1 MKNFEEKYKL
11 IVKIGNALHKF
22 GCSSLRVETYIQ
34 DVAKHIGVEVSC
46 QVTTNTLNYQI
57 EDPETNERQVI
68 LQYIPLGS
76 NDLGKLADLHK
87 RLRQAFKDDH
97 DYETITKNIDEVM
110 VSKKLYGELLLAF
123 AYTVIPPSFLA
134 LIGGSIITLLFSF
147 LMGFLGYVITKAVG
161 KFNTS
166 KYTLEFYTA
175 FICSMMGCLCKCF
188 IPELDVIEL
197 SLASIILY
205 VPGLT
210 ISIALEEISFNQ
222 FNSGTGFL
230 FNAVMIFLKLFIGV
244 YLGMSVGNYLFD
256 LPEDIYVNEIPKWGH
271 YIALPFLSIGL
282 GIVFNTKFKDM
293 MIGLVLAA
301 IAFWGPMVFT
311 NNLGWIFGTFISAF
325 LITFLS
331 IVVSRWRDVP
341 PSVYL
346 LQGIVILVPGS
357 RLFMGL
363 SNQFNDDPIIDN
375 PSIGTS
381 GLLMFCAIVVGM
393 LVAYSTYYPNLDNRN
408 EVV

>member
-134 LIGGSIITLLFSF
+134 LIGGSTITLLFSF

-197 SLASIILY
+197 SLASVILY

>member
-1 MKNFEEKYKL
+1 MKNFEEKYNL

-57 EDPETNERQVI
+57 EDPRTKERQVL

-76 NDLGKLADLHK
+76 NNLGKLADLHK
-87 RLRQAFKDDH
+87 QIRTAFMEGH
-97 DYETITKNIDEVM
+97 DYETITQNIDKVIQ
-110 VSKKLYGELLLAF
+110 KKKIYNEFTLAL
-123 AYTVIPPSFLA
+123 AYTIIPPSFLG
-134 LIGGSIITLLFSF
+134 LIGASWVTFIFSF
-147 LMGFLGYVITKAVG
+147 LMGFIGYLIAKSVSR
-161 KFNTS
+161 FNTS
-166 KYTLEFYTA
+166 RYTVEFYTA
-175 FICSMMGCLCKCF
+175 FVCSFIGCWCKYY
-188 IPELDVIEL
+188 IPDLDVIEL
-197 SLASIILY
+197 SLASVILY

-222 FNSGTGFL
+222 FNSGSGFL
-230 FNAVMIFLKLFIGV
+230 FNAIMIFLKLFIGV
-244 YLGMSVGNYLFD
+244 YLGMALGHFIFGLE
-256 LPEDIYVNEIPKWGH
+256 EDVYINEIPQWMH
-271 YIALPFLSIGL
+271 FIALPVLSIGL
-282 GIVFNTKFKDM
+282 GIVFNTKPNDLF
-293 MIGLVLAA
+293 IGLFLAV
-301 IAFWGPMVFT
+301 IAFWGPMIFQE
-311 NNLGWIFGTFISAF
+311 NIGWIFGTFISAF

-331 IVVSRWRDVP
+331 ILLSKWRNVP

-363 SNQFNDDPIIDN
+363 SHQFRNDPIIDN

-393 LVAYSTYYPNLDNRN
+393 LVAYSMYYPNLDNREN
-408 EVV
+408 VI

>member
-1 MKNFEEKYKL
+1 MKNFEEKYNL

-46 QVTTNTLNYQI
+46 QVTTNTLNYQV
-57 EDPETNERQVI
+57 EDPQTKERQVL

-76 NDLGKLADLHK
+76 NNLGKLADLHK
-87 RLRQAFKDDH
+87 QIRKAFKEGH
-97 DYETITKNIDEVM
+97 DYETITQNIDKVIE
-110 VSKKLYGELLLAF
+110 KKKIYNEFTLAL
-123 AYTVIPPSFLA
+123 AYTIIPPSFLG
-134 LIGGSIITLLFSF
+134 LIGASWVTLWFSF
-147 LMGFLGYVITKAVG
+147 LMGFIGYLITKGVSR
-161 KFNTS
+161 FNTS
-166 KYTLEFYTA
+166 RYTVEFYTA
-175 FICSMMGCLCKCF
+175 FICSFIGCLCKYF

-197 SLASIILY
+197 SLASVILY

-222 FNSGTGFL
+222 FNSGSGFL
-230 FNAVMIFLKLFIGV
+230 FNSIMIFLKLFIGV
-244 YLGMSVGNYLFD
+244 YLGMALGHFFFGLE
-256 LPEDIYVNEIPKWGH
+256 EDVYINEIPQWVH
-271 YIALPFLSIGL
+271 FIALPALSAGL
-282 GIVFNTKFKDM
+282 GVVFNTKLKDLL
-293 MIGLVLAA
+293 IGLFLAV
-301 IAFWGPMVFT
+301 IAFWGPMIFQ
-311 NNLGWIFGTFISAF
+311 NNIGWIFGTFISAF

-331 IVVSRWRDVP
+331 ILLSKWRNVP

-363 SNQFNDDPIIDN
+363 SNQFSNDPIIDN

-393 LVAYSTYYPNLDNRN
+393 LVAYSTYYPNLDNRD
-408 EVV
+408 EVI

>member
-11 IVKIGNALHKF
+11 VVKIGNALHKF

-34 DVAKHIGVEVSC
+34 DVAKHIGVDVAC

-57 EDPETNERQVI
+57 EDPVTKERQVI

-76 NDLGKLADLHK
+76 NNLGKLADLHK
-87 RLRQAFKDDH
+87 QIRKAFKDGH
-97 DYETITKNIDEVM
+97 DYETITKNIDQVIE
-110 VSKKLYGELLLAF
+110 KKKIYNEFCIAL
-123 AYTVIPPSFLA
+123 AYTVIPPSFLG
-134 LIGGSIITLLFSF
+134 LIGGSWVTFLFSF
-147 LMGFLGYVITKAVG
+147 LMGFISYLIIKGVRR
-161 KFNTS
+161 FNTS
-166 KYTLEFYTA
+166 KYTVEFYTA
-175 FICSMMGCLCKCF
+175 FICALIGSVCKYF
-188 IPELDVIEL
+188 VPELDLIEL
-197 SLASIILY
+197 SLASVILY

-222 FNSGTGFL
+222 FNSGSGFF
-230 FNAVMIFLKLFIGV
+230 FNSIMIFLKLFIGV
-244 YLGMSVGNYLFD
+244 YLGMSLGTFFFNLSPDVY
-256 LPEDIYVNEIPKWGH
+256 INEIPKWMH
-271 YIALPFLSIGL
+271 FIALPALSAGL
-282 GIVFNTKFKDM
+282 GVVFNTKFKDLL
-293 MIGLVLAA
+293 IGLFLAV
-301 IAFWGPMVFT
+301 IAFWGPMIFQE
-311 NNLGWIFGTFISAF
+311 NIGWIFGTFISAF

-331 IVVSRWRDVP
+331 ILLSKWKNVP

-363 SNQFNDDPIIDN
+363 SNQFNNDPIIDN

-393 LVAYSTYYPNLDNRN
+393 LVAYSTYYPNLDNRD
-408 EVV
+408 EVI

>member
-1 MKNFEEKYKL
+1 MKSFEEKYNL

-34 DVAKHIGVEVSC
+34 DVSKHIGVEVSC

-57 EDPETNERQVI
+57 EDPQTKERQVI

-76 NDLGKLADLHK
+76 NDLGKLANLHK
-87 RLRQAFKDDH
+87 ELQKAFKEGY
-97 DYETITKNIDEVM
+97 DYETITQNIDSVM
-110 VSKKLYGELLLAF
+110 TKKKIYSEIVTAL
-123 AYTVIPPSFLA
+123 AYTIIPPSFLA
-134 LIGGSIITLLFSF
+134 LIGASWITFIFSF
-147 LMGFLGYVITKAVG
+147 LMGILGYFITKGVSR
-161 KFNTS
+161 FNTS
-166 KYTLEFYTA
+166 RYTLEFYTA
-175 FICSMMGCLCKCF
+175 FICSFIGCLCKYF

-197 SLASIILY
+197 SLASVILY

-230 FNAVMIFLKLFIGV
+230 FNAIMVFLKLFIGV
-244 YLGMSVGNYLFD
+244 YLGMSLGKYFFNL
-256 LPEDIYVNEIPKWGH
+256 ENDIYINELPKWLH
-271 YIALPFLSIGL
+271 FIALPILSAGL
-282 GIVFNTKFKDM
+282 GVVFNTKIKDLV
-293 MIGLVLAA
+293 IGLLLAV
-301 IAFWGPMVFT
+301 IAFWGPMMFQD
-311 NNLGWIFGTFISAF
+311 NIGWIFGTFISAF
-325 LITFLS
+325 LITLLS
-331 IVVSRWRDVP
+331 ITISRLKNVP

-363 SNQFNDDPIIDN
+363 SHQFTNDPIIDN

>member
-1 MKNFEEKYKL
+1 MKSFEEKYNL

-34 DVAKHIGVEVSC
+34 DVAKHIGVTVSC

-57 EDPETNERQVI
+57 EDPKTKERQVI

-76 NDLGKLADLHK
+76 NNLGKLANLHK
-87 RLRQAFKDDH
+87 ELQKAFSEDH
-97 DYETITKNIDEVM
+97 DYETITKNIDAVM
-110 VSKKLYGELLLAF
+110 TKKKIYNEFFIAL
-123 AYTVIPPSFLA
+123 AYTIIPPSFLA
-134 LIGGSIITLLFSF
+134 LIGASWITFLFSF
-147 LMGFLGYVITKAVG
+147 LTGFISYIITKGVSR
-161 KFNTS
+161 FNTS
-166 KYTLEFYTA
+166 RYTLEFYTA
-175 FICSMMGCLCKCF
+175 FICSLLGCICKF
-188 IPELDVIEL
+188 FVPELDVIEL
-197 SLASIILY
+197 SLASVILY

-222 FNSGTGFL
+222 FNSGAGFL
-230 FNAVMIFLKLFIGV
+230 FNSIMIFLKLFIGV
-244 YLGMSVGNYLFD
+244 YLGMSLGKFIFHLEEDVYINE
-256 LPEDIYVNEIPKWGH
+256 LPQWLH
-271 YIALPFLSIGL
+271 FIALPMLSAGL
-282 GIVFNTKFKDM
+282 GVVFNTKTKDLV
-293 MIGLVLAA
+293 IGLTLAV
-301 IAFWGPMVFT
+301 IAFWGPMAFQ
-311 NNLGWIFGTFISAF
+311 NNIGWIFGTFISAF

-331 IVVSRWRDVP
+331 IKLSRIRNVP

-363 SNQFNDDPIIDN
+363 SHQFVNDPIIDN

-393 LVAYSTYYPNLDNRN
+393 LVAYSTYYPNLDNRDQ
-408 EVV
+408 VV